1 MNRIPYIAKAI
12 VLGLLTTQILAT
24 VHVYLSNIHLQK
36 TLGAIAGAGYLTIP
50 NQYIAQGLKDF
61 GPAFFGGIFFTLSIG
76 AGLSALSAALAW
88 FWNRI
93 VSRNRLF
100 LISVAILWIA
110 LLVVIN
116 TQGLSWIATSYFLVV
131 PPVVFAATIKGMPD
145 ERLDRV
151 WLHRLVPVIPI
162 FLLTIIWA
170 AQSDRYLFL
179 DIRDYLLLSNPV
191 GKKVDDFYYRNTLYP
206 AQVFKSLEQKTLKT
220 CSIQGLKDK
229 ALYSGA
235 KRVLINSDYLLVT
248 PDTQVDLNIISE
260 QDRLGFY
267 HNGRRILENSV
278 QDFLLRPRKVLQDFS
293 AATDTYG
300 PFRQATFL
308 CLLIGFPVFLYVMV
322 FSLVH
327 LLTALFAEQKHC
339 LVITSALCFLI
350 GLALLA
356 PLHIG
361 RPKPVS
367 LSNIAQALKS
377 DSWQQRVSA
386 LRLIVNK
393 RLEIGKYPAYRTS
406 LTSGHV
412 PERYW
417 LAKAFGLS
425 RVTKT
430 YPHLLTL
437 LDDPHPNIV
446 SMAFYSLGQR
456 GNRQAIPKIMKKIET
471 SDHWYNQWY
480 AYRAL
485 KSLGW
490 RQ

>member
-1 MNRIPYIAKAI
+1 MNRILYIAKAI

-24 VHVYLSNIHLQK
+24 VHVYLSNIHLHR
-36 TLGAIAGAGYLTIP
+36 TVSAIAGTGYLAVP
-50 NQYIAQGLKDF
+50 NQHIAQGLKDI

-76 AGLSALSAALAW
+76 AGLSVLSAALAW
-88 FWNRI
+88 IWNRI
-93 VSRNRLF
+93 VNRNRLF
-100 LISVAILWIA
+100 LIFAAIVWVA

-116 TQGLSWIATSYFLVV
+116 TRGFSWIATSYFLVV
-131 PPVVFAATIKGMPD
+131 PPVVFAATTRGMPD
-145 ERLDRV
+145 ERADRG
-151 WLHRLVPVIPI
+151 WLHKLAPFTAII
-162 FLLTIIWA
+162 LLTIIWA

-191 GKKVDDFYYRNTLYP
+191 GKKVDDFYYRYTLYP

-220 CSIQGLKDK
+220 CFIQGLKEK
-229 ALYSGA
+229 ALYSRA
-235 KRVLINSDYLLVT
+235 KRELMNSDYLPVT
-248 PDTQVDLNIISE
+248 SDTQADLNITSE
-260 QDRLGFY
+260 KGRLVFY
-267 HNGRRILENSV
+267 HEGRRILETSV
-278 QDFLLRPRKVLQDFS
+278 RDFFLRPRKVLKDFS

-308 CLLIGFPVFLYVMV
+308 CLLIGFPVLLYVTV
-322 FSLVH
+322 FSFVH
-327 LLTALFAEQKHC
+327 LLTALFAGQKYR

-350 GLALLA
+350 GLALLV

-361 RPKPVS
+361 RPNPVS
-367 LSNIAQALKS
+367 LLNVAQALKS
-377 DSWQQRVSA
+377 DSWQQRVTA
-386 LRLIVNK
+386 LRLIVDK
-393 RLEIGKYPAYRTS
+393 KLEIGKYPAYQTN
-406 LTSGHV
+406 LASGHA

-425 RVTKT
+425 RASKT
-430 YPHLLTL
+430 YPHLLTF

-456 GNRQAIPKIMKKIET
+456 GNRKAVAKIIKKIET
-471 SDHWYNQWY
+471 SYHWYNQWY